1 MYYYY
6 PIIILLGLV
15 LSLYLNRFLL
25 VIELI
30 YIIDITWALTIIIKG
45 WCIFTTKEY
54 KEQLAQLKKERE
66 CYLDF
71 DFDQY
76 ALGYTDALIHEIET
90 ILMKRKKG
98 DNHDTT

>member
-1 MYYYY
+1 VYYYY

-45 WCIFTTKEY
+45 
-54 KEQLAQLKKERE
+54 
-66 CYLDF
+66 
-71 DFDQY
+71 
-76 ALGYTDALIHEIET
+76 
-90 ILMKRKKG
+90 